1 VVVSMAIVATAASL
15 QGAEITSAADMAVQL
30 EPLLGE
36 WARVFFAAGLLAA
49 GLTSAIT
56 APLAAAYA
64 TAGVLGWPRDLRDR
78 RLRAVWMAVL
88 GAGLVFSA
96 IGVRPVP
103 AIVFA
108 QVANGVLLP
117 AVAVFLLVA
126 ANDRARMGA
135 QANGPVL
142 NALGVLV
149 VLVTVV
155 LGGLAVGRAL
165 GVV

>member
-1 VVVSMAIVATAASL
+1 
-15 QGAEITSAADMAVQL
+15 MAVQL
-30 EPLLGE
+30 EPLLGD

-49 GLTSAIT
+49 GLTSVIA
-56 APLAAAYA
+56 APLAAACA

-78 RLRAVWMAVL
+78 RVKGIWMTLL
-88 GAGLVFSA
+88 GAGLLFSP

-103 AIVFA
+103 AIVFG

-117 AVAVFLLVA
+117 AIAIFLLLA
-126 ANDRARMGA
+126 ANDRARMGER
-135 QANGPVL
+135 ANGPVL
-142 NALGVLV
+142 NVLGALV
-149 VLVTVV
+149 VLMTLV